1 MYFLQC
7 KTLPVHCSS
16 VLYEKITRK
25 ILNCSRAHH
34 GDEASNEAEV
44 CEVVR
49 VDGGGRVDLQA
60 VVVLAG
66 ILKQTVHGVQDLMG
80 EQKEPLPADR
90 HNKSCY
96 ASFKSLREVPRGCK
110 VKASEVSHL
119 YQANL
124 QQTSF

>member
-16 VLYEKITRK
+16 VHYDEIKCKI
-25 ILNCSRAHH
+25 SHH

-90 HNKSCY
+90 QNKSCY
-96 ASFKSLREVPRGCK
+96 ASFESFRNPKR
-110 VKASEVSHL
+110 
-119 YQANL
+119 L
-124 QQTSF
+124 QG